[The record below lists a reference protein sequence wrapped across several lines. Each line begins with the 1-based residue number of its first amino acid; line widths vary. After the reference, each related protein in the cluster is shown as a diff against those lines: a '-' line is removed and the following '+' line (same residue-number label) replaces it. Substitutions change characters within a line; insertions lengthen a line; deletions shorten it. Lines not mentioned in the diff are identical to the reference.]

1 MMAHVQVQDL
11 RIVYGD
17 GMGTD
22 IAAVDGASFELD
34 RGATL
39 GIVGESGS
47 GKSTVARA
55 LMGFTRPGARVADG
69 SIRVGDQDVLT
80 LDSEGLRAY
89 RGGHAA
95 MVPQNP
101 LSSLTPHLRIG
112 QQLVELIGQ
121 HSELRG
127 AKAKARALDLMAET
141 DLPHPATLFD
151 RYPHEISGGQ
161 RQRVVIAAALVA
173 RPELIVLDEPTT
185 ALDKTVETRVLDLV
199 RRVQKTLDAT
209 LIYVSHDMNV
219 ISSMCQRVLVMQRGL
234 VVEDGTTDQ
243 IFDAPVKT
251 YTRSLVQA
259 IPRLR
264 GYATNSHSSGRA
276 TVLQVSD
283 LSYGYPQSGGLFRN
297 RKSQNLALSDVSLS
311 VSAGETLGVVGES
324 GSGKSTLAAL
334 IAGALAGHAGEIALD
349 GQTPLRG
356 IARSRSPEHRRRVQ
370 MVFQDPL
377 SSLNP
382 AHTVEEILTRPLRLY
397 YGTTPAEA
405 RHQATEL
412 LAELELGPEFL
423 HRRPRQL
430 SGGQQQRIALARALS
445 AKPDL
450 LLCDEIT
457 SALDVTIQAQVLKLL
472 RRLQAE
478 RGIACIFITH
488 DLAVVSEIANSLLV
502 LEDGK
507 IRDFGKTAEVLST
520 PSNVYTRQLLQAYR
534 SRERHVHDNVPRTM
548 LTSA

>member
-11 RIVYGD
+11 RIVYRD
-17 GMGTD
+17 GTGKD
-22 IAAVDGASFELD
+22 IAAVDGAGFTLD

-55 LMGFTRPGARVADG
+55 LLGFTRPGARIANG

-80 LDSEGLRAY
+80 LDAQGLRVY
-89 RGGHAA
+89 RGGHAV

-112 QQLVELIGQ
+112 QQLVELISQ

-127 AKAKARALDLMAET
+127 AAAKARALDLMAET
-141 DLPHPATLFD
+141 DLPDPAALFD

-173 RPELIVLDEPTT
+173 QPELIVLDEPTT

-234 VVEDGTTDQ
+234 VVEDGRTDQ
-243 IFDAPVKT
+243 IFDAPVKD
-251 YTRSLVQA
+251 YTRTLVQA
-259 IPRLR
+259 IPRLQDQGR
-264 GYATNSHSSGRA
+264 NHRSSGGA
-276 TVLQVSD
+276 KVLQVTD
-283 LSYGYPQSGGLFRN
+283 LSYGYPQPGGLFGK
-297 RKSQNLALSDVSLS
+297 RKSQNLALSNVSFS
-311 VSAGETLGVVGES
+311 VSAGETQGVVGES

-334 IAGALAGHAGEIALD
+334 IAGALAGHAGEMALD
-349 GQTPLRG
+349 GQTSLRG
-356 IARSRSPEHRRRVQ
+356 IARNRSAEHRRRVQ

-397 YGTTPAEA
+397 FGTTPAEA
-405 RHQATEL
+405 RHQATDL

-423 HRRPRQL
+423 PRRPRQL
-430 SGGQQQRIALARALS
+430 SGGQQQRIGLARALS

-472 RRLQAE
+472 RRLQTE

-488 DLAVVSEIANSLLV
+488 DLAVVSEVADSLLV
-502 LEDGK
+502 LEQGR
-507 IRDFGKTAEVLST
+507 IRDIGKTAEVLSA
-520 PSNVYTRQLLQAYR
+520 PSNVYTHRLLEAYR
-534 SRERHVHDNVPRTM
+534 SRERLAYNNVPRMRQT
-548 LTSA
+548 LA